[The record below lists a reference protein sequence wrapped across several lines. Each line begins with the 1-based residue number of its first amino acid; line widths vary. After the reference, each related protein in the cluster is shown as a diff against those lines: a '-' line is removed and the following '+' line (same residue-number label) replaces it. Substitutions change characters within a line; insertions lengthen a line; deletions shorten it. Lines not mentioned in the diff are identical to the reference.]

1 MFQFRAIFRL
11 VPCVAMA
18 LSTTLPS
25 AAQSAEYDFGDF
37 GGYDDRG
44 SYYDDSGSYNDD
56 GGGYYDDGG
65 SYYDDGGF
73 IDVGFN
79 DPQPL
84 ASQRICDDG
93 LHLDL
98 QQSNDQYATFTT
110 ASIDIALRGIDSVAL
125 NRAIAACGGVRNDE
139 DSHAHVD
146 MGASASRE
154 AFLGDSCN

>member
-1 MFQFRAIFRL
+1 MFQFRSIFRL

-18 LSTTLPS
+18 LSTALPS

-44 SYYDDSGSYNDD
+44 SYYDDS
-56 GGGYYDDGG
+56 G